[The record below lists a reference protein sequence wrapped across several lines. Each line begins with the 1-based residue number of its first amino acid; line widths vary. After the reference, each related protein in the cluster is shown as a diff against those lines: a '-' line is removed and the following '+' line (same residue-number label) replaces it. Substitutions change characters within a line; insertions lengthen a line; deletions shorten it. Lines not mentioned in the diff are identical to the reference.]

1 MTLARFDGAHLAP
14 AARLKG
20 HGALR
25 RGLTRVVAVRE
36 SRGLRSNNGHISVL
50 DDASLATFGRQREE
64 LEVAGSAFLPF

>member
-25 RGLTRVVAVRE
+25 RGLNRVIAMRE
-36 SRGLRSNNGHISVL
+36 SQGFRAIGGHVIAL

-64 LEVAGSAFLPF
+64 LELAGRAFLPF